1 MIKKLH
7 KIAIIGAGPAG
18 CSAAIA
24 LKNFGGDVIIFE
36 KGTIN
41 KDKPCGDALIP
52 AAVRLLNNYGIDQQL
67 IKSLGGFPFYEIEL
81 QDTFLKSNF
90 LNLGTD
96 PGWILPRRILD
107 QQLRDLAANS
117 ARIFYETTVK
127 DIVFKSVKL
136 NLVFQEKNTV
146 KHESFDAVIIATGS
160 AGILS
165 KKLKIDGC
173 PIQTGAITQYI
184 SKKEVLIPKFKFLEE
199 FIPGYGWIFPG
210 EENINIGVCA
220 LSHINSRNLLSS
232 FNQFKKEFV
241 TTEEQKPRGGS
252 AKLWSGQGTTWHH
265 NSGLVSCGDSAGL
278 IDPFNGEGITAAL
291 LSGYRAGLTI
301 LNFLKGNRNP
311 TYLEEYS
318 HWIIEYFNREYVGN
332 RIKLCQILTCQK

>member
-36 KGTIN
+36 KGTIS

-52 AAVRLLNNYGIDQQL
+52 ATVRLLNNYGIDQKQ

-81 QDTFLKSNF
+81 QDCFLKSRF
-90 LNLGTD
+90 LNFRTN
-96 PGWILPRRILD
+96 PGWIIPRKILD
-107 QQLRDLAANS
+107 QKLRDLAANI
-117 ARIFYETTVK
+117 AQIFYETTVK
-127 DIVFKSVKL
+127 DIVFESAKL
-136 NLVFQEKNTV
+136 NLVLQEKNAV
-146 KHESFDAVIIATGS
+146 KYESFDSVIIATGS
-160 AGILS
+160 GGKLS
-165 KKLKIDGC
+165 KKFKIDGC

-184 SKKEVLIPKFKFLEE
+184 SNKEVLIPKFKFLEE
-199 FIPGYGWIFPG
+199 FISGYGWIFPG
-210 EENINIGVCA
+210 EKNINIGVCA
-220 LSHINSRNLLSS
+220 LSHTISRNLLSS
-232 FNQFKKEFV
+232 FNQFKKEFI
-241 TTEEQKPRGGS
+241 TIEEQKMRGGP

-291 LSGYRAGLTI
+291 LSGYSAGLTI
-301 LNFLKGNRNP
+301 SNFLRSNRNP
-311 TYLEEYS
+311 TYLEKYS
-318 HWIIEYFNREYVGN
+318 HWIIEYFNTEYFGN
-332 RIKLCQILTCQK
+332 RIKLCQILTRSE